1 MEEMEFLG
9 VAEAGCLREMVDA
22 PAIGP
27 IRLRH
32 VVAEIN
38 RYLAKRVLVDLAEEA
53 GERVLQ
59 PRLLELQYEVDL
71 GALRAD
77 RVEVEGARPMDAVEG
92 GAVGC
97 KIGMAVWWEEGG

>member
-1 MEEMEFLG
+1 MEEMEFL
-9 VAEAGCLREMVDA
+9 VEPEAGCLREMVDA

-59 PRLLELQYEVDL
+59 PRLLELQVEVDL
-71 GALRAD
+71 GALPAD
-77 RVEVEGARPMDAVEG
+77 RVERSAESREGKECVRPCRSRG
-92 GAVGC
+92 S
-97 KIGMAVWWEEGG
+97 EEH